1 MHERQEDLMT
11 ITAAAALGTLL
22 GLALAAGMARLYWRW
37 LNRERPE
44 WGWEGADG

>member
-1 MHERQEDLMT
+1 MHERRADLMT
-11 ITAAAALGTLL
+11 VVVSAALGTLL

-44 WGWEGADG
+44 WAWDGMD